1 MRAVAGLLFALYI
14 LALTGV
20 VPAFGQDA
28 APAAPNRA
36 AQTGPPDSSE
46 ATPPGSD
53 NAERQDADEP
63 SDPVDEPDD
72 AAPAAEGDRYFS
84 QAELDQLLAPIALYP
99 DGLLSQILMAATYP
113 LEVVQA
119 ARWSR
124 ANPGLSGAEAVKAV
138 EGESW
143 DPSVKSLV
151 AFPQVLQMMDEKL
164 EWTRDLG
171 DAFLAHRALVMD
183 TVQNLRKRAYDAG
196 TLRSNQYYRVERRGD
211 HIVIEPANPEV
222 VYVPYY
228 DPRVVY
234 GTWWWPAYPPV
245 FWAPWPGYHPFA
257 GTGFFWSVGVFV
269 GPRFFFGFWDWPH
282 RHIHIVH
289 VHDRVVPK
297 HRARF
302 KHPHFKHPRF
312 KHPSRIWRHDPRHRH
327 GVKYRH
333 PGVRRAFAPPHDGFI
348 RRASGKLP
356 HERRAHEGRPGK
368 GGAFH
373 RQLREGDRHFGRELG
388 RRHDSGPPGIGRLG
402 PRQDRLGMRQ
412 DRVAPPRG
420 AQPPRFVRPHS
431 GQQRMGVD
439 RGVSRRMG
447 IRSRGTANARITA
460 PIVRGAPR
468 ARAQLRPAPRALQ
481 PRAIS
486 PTLTAPRLAR
496 PGVGPRPPS
505 GIAPRAQPRSFSMPA
520 PRSLS
525 RPAASGRAFAAPSI
539 GSPRGFS
546 FRR

>member
-1 MRAVAGLLFALYI
+1 VRTKPTLIFALQ
-14 LALTGV
+14 LALLLCV
-20 VPAFGQDA
+20 APVLAQEQPAPPESGQ
-28 APAAPNRA
+28 
-36 AQTGPPDSSE
+36 PDSR
-46 ATPPGSD
+46 G
-53 NAERQDADEP
+53 EP
-63 SDPVDEPDD
+63 SGSVGEPNDG
-72 AAPAAEGDRYFS
+72 AAAEAPQDGDRYFS

-171 DAFLAHRALVMD
+171 EAFLAHRALVMD
-183 TVQNLRKRAYDAG
+183 TVQKLRKRAYDAG

-269 GPRFFFGFWDWPH
+269 GPRFFFGFWDWPLH
-282 RHIHIVH
+282 HVHIVH
-289 VHDRVVPK
+289 VHDHVVSK

-302 KHPHFKHPRF
+302 KHPHF

-333 PGVRRAFAPPHDGFI
+333 PDVRRAFAPPHDRFI
-348 RRASGKLP
+348 RRASGKWP
-356 HERRAHEGRPGK
+356 PEGRAHDVHPGK
-368 GGAFH
+368 GGAIH
-373 RQLREGDRHFGRELG
+373 GQLREGDRHFGRELG
-388 RRHDSGPPGIGRLG
+388 RPHDRGPPGIGRLG
-402 PRQDRLGMRQ
+402 PRQDRLGMRP
-412 DRVAPPRG
+412 DRLGKSPG
-420 AQPPRFVRPHS
+420 AQPPRFVRPHG
-431 GQQRMGVD
+431 GQQRISAN
-439 RGVSRRMG
+439 RGVSRHMG
-447 IRSRGTANARITA
+447 IWGRGTAGAQSSARISA
-460 PIVRGAPR
+460 
-468 ARAQLRPAPRALQ
+468 

-486 PTLTAPRLAR
+486 PARSAQRLAQPR
-496 PGVGPRPPS
+496 VGSRPPS

-520 PRSLS
+520 PRSFS
-525 RPAASGRAFAAPSI
+525 TPAASGRAFAAPSI
-539 GSPRGFS
+539 GGSRGFS

>member
-1 MRAVAGLLFALYI
+1 VRTKATFI
-14 LALTGV
+14 LALQLALLLCVAPVLAQEQPAPPEPGQPENRSEPGGGV
-20 VPAFGQDA
+20 D
-28 APAAPNRA
+28 
-36 AQTGPPDSSE
+36 GPDE
-46 ATPPGSD
+46 A
-53 NAERQDADEP
+53 
-63 SDPVDEPDD
+63 
-72 AAPAAEGDRYFS
+72 AAEASQDGDRYFS

-113 LEVVQA
+113 LEVVEA

-138 EGESW
+138 EGKSW

-183 TVQNLRKRAYDAG
+183 TVQKLRKRAYDAG

-245 FWAPWPGYHPFA
+245 YWAPWPGYYPVA
-257 GTGFFWSVGVFV
+257 GSGFFWSVGVFV

-282 RHIHIVH
+282 HHVHIVH
-289 VHDRVVPK
+289 VHKDVVHK
-297 HRARF
+297 HPPHF
-302 KHPHFKHPRF
+302 KHPHFKYPH
-312 KHPSRIWRHDPRHRH
+312 RIWRHDPRHRH

-333 PGVRRAFAPPHDGFI
+333 PDVRRAFAPPHGGFI
-348 RRASGKLP
+348 RRASGKWP
-356 HERRAHEGRPGK
+356 HDGHARDGHVGK
-368 GGAFH
+368 GGALH
-373 RQLREGDRHFGRELG
+373 GRLREGDRHFGRELG
-388 RRHDSGPPGIGRLG
+388 RHDGGPPGIGRLG
-402 PRQDRLGMRQ
+402 PRQDRLGMRP
-412 DRVAPPRG
+412 DRLAKPPG
-420 AQPPRFVRPHS
+420 AQPPRFVRPHDGRQRLSADRAGS
-431 GQQRMGVD
+431 GHMRIWNRGAAGVQA
-439 RGVSRRMG
+439 S
-447 IRSRGTANARITA
+447 TRIHA
-460 PIVRGAPR
+460 PIVRGVTRGQAQLQPA
-468 ARAQLRPAPRALQ
+468 ARAIQPRVSA

-486 PTLTAPRLAR
+486 PAQTAQRLAQ

-505 GIAPRAQPRSFSMPA
+505 GIAPRVQPRSFSV
-520 PRSLS
+520 PRSVGS
-525 RPAASGRAFAAPSI
+525 PATGGRSFAAPSI
-539 GSPRGFS
+539 GGSRGFS